1 MTLFSMSPLTVSA
14 KVPLGFGNIPPE
26 VFCQKS
32 VLKNFAKIY
41 RKTPVRMSLP
51 EPQPASLPSI
61 LFYQILSVKIF
72 YSSLIWLYLH
82 CTKCYFPLG
91 SIIVNVSVQRF
102 LRILL
107 HLLMQSL
114 MGKLLFYVKNVRIRS
129 YSGPHFF
136 AFGLNTERY
145 GVFRQWLGRT
155 IKSSP

>member
-1 MTLFSMSPLTVSA
+1 MNVTV
-14 KVPLGFGNIPPE
+14 P
-26 VFCQKS
+26 
-32 VLKNFAKIY
+32 
-41 RKTPVRMSLP
+41 
-51 EPQPASLPSI
+51 
-61 LFYQILSVKIF
+61 
-72 YSSLIWLYLH
+72 
-82 CTKCYFPLG
+82 
-91 SIIVNVSVQRF
+91 RF

-145 GVFRQWLGRT
+145 GVFRQWLGRI